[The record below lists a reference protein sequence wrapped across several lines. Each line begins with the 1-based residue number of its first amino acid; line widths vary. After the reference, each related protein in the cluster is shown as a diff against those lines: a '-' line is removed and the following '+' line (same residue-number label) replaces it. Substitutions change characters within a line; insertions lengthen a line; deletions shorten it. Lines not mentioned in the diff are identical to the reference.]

1 MLEQL
6 DLFASIPAPEV
17 KPEEKLMAAVTERR
31 LRPPVVV
38 LAPEPED
45 EIPQPVTVT
54 VAPASAPAKMN
65 MQEPEPVKAE
75 PVKADADKSEKKS
88 SRGRKSIREMS
99 LETARIEIPADD
111 ILYQKQYYGIGEV
124 ATMFQVNASL
134 LRYWESEFDILKPR
148 KNRKGDRFFRPD
160 DIKNLQ
166 RIHHLLRERKYT
178 IEGARAFLKASK
190 KAGSAFEAVE
200 SLKKLKEF
208 LLELRAGLS

>member
-6 DLFASIPAPEV
+6 DLFAAPAPEAV
-17 KPEEKLMAAVTERR
+17 SAEKILAAPERR

-38 LAPEPED
+38 MAPETEELIASKPL
-45 EIPQPVTVT
+45 TVT
-54 VAPASAPAKMN
+54 VAPSLPVSMDTAPVPSAHPGNPSSSGPGK
-65 MQEPEPVKAE
+65 KA
-75 PVKADADKSEKKS
+75 
-88 SRGRKSIREMS
+88 SRGRKSIKDMAMES
-99 LETARIEIPADD
+99 ARIEVPADD

-124 ATMFQVNASL
+124 AAMFQVNASL

-178 IEGARAFLKASK
+178 IEGARSFLKASK
-190 KAGSAFEAVE
+190 KAGSTFEAVE
-200 SLKKLKEF
+200 TLKKIRGF
-208 LLELRAGLS
+208 LLELKAGLA